1 MPGNLTFA
9 FGTNARFNLPVST
22 LQINYTIANQEM
34 CGIAIQ
40 SLPNM
45 QYQFDITSERHF
57 YFGDVF
63 FKQFVGIF
71 DIGNSLLG
79 MAKSSRAT
87 TDMVTFEC
95 AGDSCD
101 ELAQEEVMPT
111 PDAPEP
117 VIAPP
122 DPTPVPTPD
131 PTPTPTPDP
140 EPTPSDDNGSGDS
153 DMMWIWIIVGMGILF
168 LIAVFIA
175 IYYCQQS
182 KKKDK
187 WAAMQYANQ
196 TGNDGDLIE
205 KDIEKYSGKGDTRT
219 NQFADHDDLMKS
231 SAEVVE
237 DEPIPSPY
245 ALQ

>member
-1 MPGNLTFA
+1 MVEKDLKFFRPDISCDYDATYNPWNICYYEEPCQASDMPGNLTFA

-22 LQINYTIANQEM
+22 LQINYTIANQDM

-45 QYQFDITSERHF
+45 QYQFDITTERHF

-87 TDMVTFEC
+87 TSMVTFEC
-95 AGDSCD
+95 AGDACD
-101 ELAQEEVMPT
+101 EVAQEETMPT

-131 PTPTPTPDP
+131 PTPTPTPCLLY
-140 EPTPSDDNGSGDS
+140 TS
-153 DMMWIWIIVGMGILF
+153 
-168 LIAVFIA
+168 
-175 IYYCQQS
+175 
-182 KKKDK
+182 
-187 WAAMQYANQ
+187 
-196 TGNDGDLIE
+196 
-205 KDIEKYSGKGDTRT
+205 
-219 NQFADHDDLMKS
+219 
-231 SAEVVE
+231 
-237 DEPIPSPY
+237 PSPRDS
-245 ALQ
+245 

>member
-1 MPGNLTFA
+1 
-9 FGTNARFNLPVST
+9 
-22 LQINYTIANQEM
+22 M

-45 QYQFDITSERHF
+45 QYQFDITTERHF

-87 TDMVTFEC
+87 TSMVTFEC
-95 AGDSCD
+95 AGDACD
-101 ELAQEEVMPT
+101 EVAQEETMPT

-131 PTPTPTPDP
+131 PTPTPTPTPDP
-140 EPTPSDDNGSGDS
+140 TPTPSDDGGSGGD

-175 IYYCQQS
+175 IYYCQ
-182 KKKDK
+182 
-187 WAAMQYANQ
+187 
-196 TGNDGDLIE
+196 
-205 KDIEKYSGKGDTRT
+205 
-219 NQFADHDDLMKS
+219 
-231 SAEVVE
+231 
-237 DEPIPSPY
+237 
-245 ALQ
+245 